1 MRNLRTRLAGSV
13 GAWCGLLLLAVGLAG
28 CGTPSRDVKFAEV
41 LDPNQ
46 MQAAAPAPAGGESAA
61 RNLDTFAVGDTLT
74 ITFTEV
80 PTVMLPIED
89 RVREDG
95 TITLLQNK
103 TFVAAGKTRGE
114 LEREIREVYVPRY
127 FKTMTV
133 NVRHQRESQ
142 FYFVGGEVKLP
153 GRQVYISRI
162 TVLKAIQSCG
172 DFTDFANRR
181 KVQLTRVN
189 GTKFTINANK
199 ALEDPTL
206 DLEVFPGD
214 RINVPRRIFW

>member
-1 MRNLRTRLAGSV
+1 M
-13 GAWCGLLLLAVGLAG
+13 GLLLLAVGLAG
-28 CGTPSRDVKFAEV
+28 CGTPSADMRFAEV
-41 LDPNQ
+41 LDPSQ
-46 MQAAAPAPAGGESAA
+46 TQAATASPDSAA

-80 PTVMLPIED
+80 PTVMQPIED
-89 RVREDG
+89 RIREDG
-95 TITLLQNK
+95 TITLLQNQ
-103 TFVAAGKTRGE
+103 TFVAAGKTRGA
-114 LEREIREVYVPRY
+114 LEREIREVYVPKY

-153 GRQVYISRI
+153 GRQLYISRM

-181 KVQLTRVN
+181 KVQLTRLN

-199 ALEDPTL
+199 AIENPNL
-206 DLEVFPGD
+206 DLEIFPGD
-214 RINVPRRIFW
+214 RINVPRRVFW